1 MIGPFN
7 PYEPNLDRID
17 DAEQMRRNREEQ
29 LRQDQERLRQQEQER
44 LRRLEEQ
51 QRHHGQRP

>member
-1 MIGPFN
+1 MIEPFN

-17 DAEQMRRNREEQ
+17 DAEQMRREREEQ

-44 LRRLEEQ
+44 LRRQEEL
-51 QRHHGQRP
+51 QRHHGPRP

>member
-1 MIGPFN
+1 MIKPFN
-7 PYEPNLDRID
+7 PHEPNLDRND
-17 DAEQMRRNREEQ
+17 DAEQMRRDREEQ

-44 LRRLEEQ
+44 LRRQEEL

>member
-1 MIGPFN
+1 MIKPFN

-17 DAEQMRRNREEQ
+17 DAEQMRRDREEQ

-44 LRRLEEQ
+44 LRRQEEL

>member
-1 MIGPFN
+1 MIKPFN
-7 PYEPNLDRID
+7 PHEPNLDRID
-17 DAEQMRRNREEQ
+17 DAEQMRRDREEQ

-44 LRRLEEQ
+44 LRRQEDL